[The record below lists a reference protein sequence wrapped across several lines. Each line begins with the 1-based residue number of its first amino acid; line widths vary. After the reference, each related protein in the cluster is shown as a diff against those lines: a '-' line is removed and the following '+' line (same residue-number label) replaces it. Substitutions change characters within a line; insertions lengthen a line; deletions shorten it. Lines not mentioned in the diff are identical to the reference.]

1 MSTTGAV
8 PTGNLSTEKVTVR
21 TYVKYAADGT
31 IAERRTQAQTKDGAN
46 WKKLEAEKAADG
58 TAVWNLFNENEVIRY
73 SVKDLDAAKTLVP
86 DEAQLIYI
94 FQSGLN
100 YIQNSKTNALAG
112 EVKEGTDT
120 KDVPAEP
127 AYNGEEIDLREAI
140 NQAPQRVSTTP
151 LEKLEKLLAGFP
163 PEVRAMLLQQ
173 AQATMAAQVP
183 AATEE
188 QPAEEVVQQ

>member
-21 TYVKYAADGT
+21 TYVKLKEDGT
-31 IAERRTQAQTKDGAN
+31 IADRRTQAQTKDGKN
-46 WKKLEAEKAADG
+46 WKELE
-58 TAVWNLFNENEVIRY
+58 TAGWTQFNENDVVRY
-73 SVKDLDAAKTLVP
+73 TVKDLDAAKTLVP

-100 YIQNSKTNALAG
+100 YLQNSKTNALCG

-127 AYNGEEIDLREAI
+127 SYNGEEIDLREAI
-140 NQAPQRVSTTP
+140 NTPPQRTSLSP
-151 LEKLEKLLAGFP
+151 MEKLEKLLAGFA
-163 PEVRAMLLQQ
+163 PEVRAALIAQ
-173 AQATMAAQVP
+173 AQATMASQAQP
-183 AATEE
+183 EE
-188 QPAEEVVQQ
+188 QPVG

>member
-1 MSTTGAV
+1 MSNTGAV

-21 TYVKYAADGT
+21 TYVKLKEDGT
-31 IAERRTQAQTKDGAN
+31 IAERRTQAQTKDGEN
-46 WKKLEAEKAADG
+46 WKKLEASG
-58 TAVWNLFNENEVIRY
+58 YQLFNENEVIRY
-73 SVKDLDAAKTLVP
+73 TVKDLDAARTLVP
-86 DEAQLIYI
+86 DETQLIYI

-140 NQAPQRVSTTP
+140 NQTPQRTSLSP
-151 LEKLEKLLAGFP
+151 IEKLEKLLAGFP
-163 PEVRAMLLQQ
+163 PEVRAELLKQ
-173 AQATMAAQVP
+173 AAHTMA
-183 AATEE
+183 
-188 QPAEEVVQQ
+188 VQQSAVEDTEFQDS